1 MFLVLLSFGGILCA
15 FFLVPRGISL
25 LDTPI
30 NVDRFEID
38 GTNQSF
44 VMAVSFVVP
53 FKNPNYVSV
62 DVTGQVN
69 MTYYGRTAA
78 TKDINMTLSRLDT
91 TEARPSLTLSR
102 SSRRVIDG

>member
-25 LDTPI
+25 LDSKI
-30 NVDRFEID
+30 EDDRFEID

-44 VMAVSFVVP
+44 ALTVSFVIP

-69 MTYYGRTAA
+69 MTYYGFTAA
-78 TKDINMTLSRLDT
+78 TQDINITLPRHDT
-91 TEARPSLTLSR
+91 TEARHSLTHP
-102 SSRRVIDG
+102 